1 MTNRNKRTAASALV
15 VSLGLAL
22 SACGTAND
30 GPQNMTLYS
39 TNQPVVERNNF
50 TLDLATGASG
60 LTMTE
65 EARLADW
72 FETMDVGYGDAIA
85 LDDPVNSPAV
95 RQDVAAVAS
104 RYGLLLSETAPV
116 TEGYLNPGQAR
127 VVVTR
132 SMARVPGCPIWD
144 DQYGFNRGNQT
155 SNGFGCAVNT
165 NLAAMIA
172 NPEDLIEGQKGTGET
187 VIMTSNRAIGSYRD
201 AEPTGQGGTNLPEVN
216 SQGD

>member
-1 MTNRNKRTAASALV
+1 MTNRNKRTAASALA

-39 TNQPVVERNNF
+39 TAQPVVERNNY
-50 TLDLATGASG
+50 TLDLAIGGSG
-60 LTMTE
+60 LPVSE
-65 EARLADW
+65 QARLADW
-72 FETMDVGYGDAIA
+72 FETMDVGYGDTIA

-104 RYGLLLSETAPV
+104 RYGLLLADTAPI
-116 TEGYLNPGQAR
+116 TEGYVNPGSAR

-132 SMARVPGCPIWD
+132 TMAYVPDCPIWD
-144 DQYGFNRGNQT
+144 DQYGFQRGNQT
-155 SNGFGCAVNT
+155 SNGFGCAVNS
-165 NLAAMIA
+165 NIAAMVA
-172 NPEDLIEGQKGTGET
+172 NPQDLLEGQTGTGET

-201 AEPTGQGGTNLPEVN
+201 AEPTGQGGTSLPEVN